1 MTINL
6 QSVGPLG
13 PKKKIAPQAVPSS
26 AESQVVEGLGDVELR
41 RRPAELEVT
50 AVFHAGITLFLVSP
64 VSQGHEKHGKTM
76 EKTNFVSDDFT
87 EMEWI
92 LREQSR
98 ANTTLAFDKPKRED
112 YEQEWITLPI
122 PVEAFI
128 NTCIYYILYI
138 YLYTMYVYIY
148 MRCGHDAGMKPGPS
162 KPVLKT
168 YLKHAGTKMKT
179 YIITS
184 FCFSISKVPKCI
196 SHERLQAFS
205 ATDPKSVKA
214 HQRCTPPSS
223 S

>member
-26 AESQVVEGLGDVELR
+26 AESQVVECLGDVELR

-50 AVFHAGITLFLVSP
+50 AVFHAGIALFLVSP

-112 YEQEWITLPI
+112 YEQE
-122 PVEAFI
+122 
-128 NTCIYYILYI
+128 
-138 YLYTMYVYIY
+138 
-148 MRCGHDAGMKPGPS
+148 
-162 KPVLKT
+162 
-168 YLKHAGTKMKT
+168 
-179 YIITS
+179 
-184 FCFSISKVPKCI
+184 
-196 SHERLQAFS
+196 
-205 ATDPKSVKA
+205 
-214 HQRCTPPSS
+214 
-223 S
+223 